1 MKPLFLTLALM
12 LAGAVLNAQTVV
24 TIVADSVKGKDSE
37 VASINYAVNNNYAN
51 EKVHYVYAWTQSGTP
66 TIIRTFLWID
76 LAQIP
81 ANATISSAS
90 LNLYYDAAFVAVPV
104 AGQNDFWVERVTQSW
119 AENTITWNNQPSS
132 TTVNRG
138 SSTVFTSSDMVYTVD
153 VKEVIKDIIASGN
166 NYGLVLKL
174 KDEQPHR
181 NVAFGSTENP
191 DPNKRPTLE
200 VAYTVPTTTIEPIA
214 ETSFTVYPNP
224 TNNTITVTG
233 GEGNAAIS
241 ILDATG
247 REVFF
252 EANYGFNTPLN
263 IDELVPGVYY
273 LRVNNS
279 KTIKLVKE

>member
-51 EKVHYVYAWTQSGTP
+51 EKVHYVYAWTQSGIP
-66 TIIRTFLWID
+66 TTIRTFLWID
-76 LAQIP
+76 LSQIP
-81 ANATISSAS
+81 SNATISSAV
-90 LNLYYDAAFVAVPV
+90 LQLYHDPVFAAVPV
-104 AGQNDFWVERVTQSW
+104 AGDNAFWVERVTQPW
-119 AENTITWNNQPSS
+119 AENTITWNNQPTSTTTNRNASPTFSS
-132 TTVNRG
+132 TDNVFAINVG
-138 SSTVFTSSDMVYTVD
+138 DVVKDIFTSGV
-153 VKEVIKDIIASGN
+153 N
-166 NYGLVLKL
+166 NGMVLKL
-174 KDEQPHR
+174 KTEQYYR
-181 NVAFGSTENP
+181 NVVFGATENP
-191 DPNKRPTLE
+191 DPSKRPTLT
-200 VAYTVPTTTIEPIA
+200 VTYTVPTTAVEPIA

-233 GEGNAAIS
+233 GEGNTAIS

-247 REVFF
+247 REVLF

-263 IDELVPGVYY
+263 IEGLAPGVYY

>member
-1 MKPLFLTLALM
+1 MKPFFFTMALM
-12 LAGAVLNAQTVV
+12 LAGVVLNAQTVV

-81 ANATISSAS
+81 TNATISSAS
-90 LNLYYDAAFVAVPV
+90 LSLYYDAAFVTVPV

-166 NYGLVLKL
+166 NYGVVLKL
-174 KDEQPHR
+174 KNEQPHS

-191 DPNKRPTLE
+191 DPGKRPSLTI
-200 VAYTVPTTTIEPIA
+200 AYTVPATAIEPIA
-214 ETSFTVYPNP
+214 ETAFMVYPNP
-224 TNNTITVTG
+224 ANNTITVTG

-247 REVFF
+247 REVLQ
-252 EANYGFNTPLN
+252 EANYDFNTPLN
-263 IDELVPGVYY
+263 VAELTPGVYF
-273 LRVNNS
+273 LRVNNG